1 MRRLTSTVVLALTV
15 ALFLPGCGG
24 ALTGTP
30 IPEDARYRGALVD
43 HQGNPVKGPEASMTE
58 QDAARRIDPCALLDP
73 AAVAALG
80 TVRYSGPGETL
91 GDCEILIGAD
101 RTTPITEVSVSMA
114 VMPVF
119 TGPTTTI
126 GSRTASEIPDTG
138 QCSLA
143 VAYNDRRAMNYHAV
157 SDGTAS
163 PCPALRTLVAA
174 SVPLLDNPGE
184 RAKPLRDPCSFL
196 DVMYP
201 AEQTFALIALNP
213 STCDYSLGP
222 RVPDDHNR
230 YVVRTMT
237 MRKLALDHPR
247 PGARQLRVAG
257 VPATEYES
265 GENYCII
272 DAFAGID
279 EPHLRPTRSGE
290 DAEYVEVLSVSGRDC
305 AVVRDVTVAAV
316 RTYRAD

>member
-1 MRRLTSTVVLALTV
+1 MRRALGAVALFLTV
-15 ALFLPGCGG
+15 GLFLPGCGG

-30 IPEDARYRGALVD
+30 IPEGARYRGALVD
-43 HQGNPVKGPEASMTE
+43 HLGKPVKGPDASMTE

-73 AAVAALG
+73 AAVSALG
-80 TVRYSGPGETL
+80 TVRYSGPGDTL

-101 RTTPITEVSVSMA
+101 RTTPVTKVSLSMA

-119 TGPTTTI
+119 TGATTTI
-126 GSRTASEIPDTG
+126 GSRTGSEIPG
-138 QCSLA
+138 EGLCSIA
-143 VAYNDRRAMNYHAV
+143 VAYNDRRAMNYTAH
-157 SDGTAS
+157 SDGTGS

-174 SVPLLDNPGE
+174 SVPLLDSPGE

-222 RVPDDHNR
+222 RVRDDHNR

-237 MRKLALDHPR
+237 MSKLQLDHPR

-257 VPATEYES
+257 VPATEYPS

-279 EPHLRPTRSGE
+279 QPYLRPGWGDESE
-290 DAEYVEVLSVSGRDC
+290 EYVEVLSVSGRDC
-305 AVVRDVTVAAV
+305 EVVRDITVAAV
-316 RTYRAD
+316 RTYQAD